1 MGDIYHD
8 EESHASKSTDS
19 SVGSDASVVAA
30 SGSGSGVNCTL
41 ESPDVSGQSCTL
53 TSSGFLEEN
62 SICDSAGF
70 FHEVQTMQS
79 DVSLYRDDI
88 VQCTEHEGLI
98 GMVTKVAGD
107 SDSDGTSSDS
117 EDQDE
122 DESIP
127 EDCAHIVWTNLSETT
142 EKISDIEVLDR
153 GFLHGDIVAAAS
165 DPSGQTGI
173 VVNVDL
179 TVDLLTPTSTTIKNI
194 SSRSLQRI
202 RAFAVGD
209 YVIHGPWL
217 GRVDEVVDNVTVM
230 FDDGSKCKLLKADP
244 DRLIPTSKNLL
255 EDTHYPYFPGQRVRG
270 SSSAVFKNARWL
282 CGAWKANRME
292 GTVSNV
298 EVGSVYVYWIA
309 AANPGYNSQS
319 TTIPAEQQ
327 DPKWLKLLSCFSY
340 ANWQLGDWCLLPAS
354 ERRMSEVTLP
364 VIDDMEASVENDTSS
379 FSVSVRAVV
388 SKTETVHAGTPA
400 GSDNLPVRDAGGTVV
415 SEIKQAMHESLDI
428 DIEML
433 GGIDPLPISDS
444 QNTTSACLKETVY
457 DSWVIHRKKFRKRVI
472 KRDRRAHK
480 KDDVLD
486 GALFVGNKRTK
497 VDVIWQDGTRTCSV
511 DSRTLI
517 PIDNLGD
524 HDFFPEQYVLEKG
537 SDDGG
542 EASKSGRIGVVK
554 SVDSKERTARVTWL
568 KPVDC
573 PEDARKF
580 DVEEVVSVYEL
591 AEHPDYN
598 YFIGDIVIRLSP
610 ISEATE
616 VHDIANE
623 LVGQIECRDETKPKN
638 VVETTD
644 LSTNQKAL
652 KKRQKAELDESLDE
666 SNLSWIGNIIGLKD
680 GDIEVA
686 WADGMV
692 SKVGPQAIFVVGR
705 DEDDA
710 SIQSNVDEDGEDDAA
725 SWETVDF
732 DVVDALDM
740 DEQHEQLEQVREHTD
755 LQTAPDSD
763 HDLADEKNVI
773 QEHIDLQ
780 IGADSGHD
788 PADLKNATQPKKILC
803 QQNESSLSIPQ
814 AAFGFVAR
822 IASGFLQFRGSRRM
836 SDTSNLSS
844 QEFASQKDNL
854 EEMLDRNERGNM
866 QKEEM
871 AIDSQAHLSDPN
883 TSAQEGLNVSGDTIV
898 MPRKDADEEMKNE
911 SECMDGR
918 DGEHNISLQG
928 GIESSRG
935 ADLVELISEKID
947 MEQVPSLSSSTCH
960 DPGHFKHFD
969 SIKDSVGHYYLN
981 ETGQPINERKW
992 MKKIQQEWN
1001 ILEKN
1006 LPDTIYVRIYEDRM
1020 DLLRAVIVGAAG
1032 TPYQD
1037 GLFFFDIHF
1046 PSEYP
1051 DVPPLAYYHSG
1062 GLRLNPN
1069 LYETGKVCL
1078 SLLNTWTG
1086 RGNEVWDPT
1095 SSSILQVLVSI
1106 QGLVLNSKPYF
1117 NEAGYDKQIGS
1128 AEGEKNS
1135 LAYNEN
1141 SFLLS
1146 CKSML
1151 YILRRPPKHFE
1162 MFVKEHFQKHG
1173 HYILRACDAYM
1184 KGAQVGSLS
1193 DDCMLPSNVGTAS
1206 ENQNTSSA
1214 GFKLMLLK
1222 IIPKLISA
1230 LSETGAECQ
1239 EFQQYIPK
1247 VSEGLCQL

>member
-1 MGDIYHD
+1 MGGIYHD
-8 EESHASKSTDS
+8 EESHASKSKDS
-19 SVGSDASVVAA
+19 SVGNDASVDA
-30 SGSGSGVNCTL
+30 GSGSGVICTL
-41 ESPDVSGQSCTL
+41 ESPNASGQSCTL
-53 TSSGFLEEN
+53 TSSSFLEEN
-62 SICDSAGF
+62 FVCESAGF
-70 FHEVQTMQS
+70 FQKVQAMQYN
-79 DVSLYRDDI
+79 VGVCREDI

-98 GMVTKVAGD
+98 GMVMKVAGD
-107 SDSDGTSSDS
+107 SDSDSTSSDS

-122 DESIP
+122 DESVP
-127 EDCAHIVWTNLSETT
+127 EDCARIVWTNLSETT
-142 EKISDIEVLDR
+142 EKINDIEVLDR
-153 GFLHGDIVAAAS
+153 RFLHGDIVAAAS
-165 DPSGQTGI
+165 DPSGQTGL

-179 TVDLLTPTSTTIKNI
+179 MVDLVTLTSATIKNI
-194 SSRSLQRI
+194 SSRNLQRI
-202 RAFAVGD
+202 RAFAVDD

-217 GRVDEVVDNVTVM
+217 GRVDEVVDNVTVI
-230 FDDGSKCKLLKADP
+230 FDDGSKCKLMKADP
-244 DRLIPTSKNLL
+244 DRLIPTCKNLL
-255 EDTHYPYFPGQRVRG
+255 EDAHYPYFPGQHVRG

-282 CGAWKANRME
+282 CGTWKANRME

-327 DPKWLKLLSCFSY
+327 DPKRLKLLSCFSY

-354 ERRMSEVTLP
+354 ERRTSEVTLP
-364 VIDDMEASVENDTSS
+364 VTDDMEASLENGTSP

-388 SKTETVHAGTPA
+388 SKTETVHAGTPV
-400 GSDNLPVRDAGGTVV
+400 GNDNSPVQDAGGTTV
-415 SEIKQAMHESLDI
+415 SAIKQTMHESLDI

-433 GGIDPLPISDS
+433 EGNDPLPTSDS
-444 QNTTSACLKETVY
+444 QNTTISGLKETTY
-457 DSWVIHRKKFRKRVI
+457 DSWVTHRKKFRKRVI

-486 GALFVGNKRTK
+486 GALFVCNRRTK
-497 VDVIWQDGTRTCSV
+497 VDVIWQDSTRTCGV

-537 SDDGG
+537 SDDDG
-542 EASKSGRIGVVK
+542 EASEAGRIGVVK
-554 SVDSKERTARVTWL
+554 SVDSKERTARVRWL

-580 DVEEVVSVYEL
+580 DGEEVVSVYEL

-598 YFIGDIVIRLSP
+598 YFIGDVVIRLSP
-610 ISEATE
+610 VSETTE
-616 VHDIANE
+616 VPGIVNQF
-623 LVGQIECRDETKPKN
+623 VGQTECRDETRPKN
-638 VVETTD
+638 VVEMD
-644 LSTNQKAL
+644 LYTSKKAL

-666 SNLSWIGNIIGLKD
+666 TNLSWIGNIIGVKD

-710 SIQSNVDEDGEDDAA
+710 SIQSNVEEDGEDDAA
-725 SWETVDF
+725 SWETVDS
-732 DVVDALDM
+732 DAVDGLDM
-740 DEQHEQLEQVREHTD
+740 DEHEQLEQVSEHTE

-763 HDLADEKNVI
+763 HDLADQKNVV
-773 QEHIDLQ
+773 QEHIHLQTTADNDCDL
-780 IGADSGHD
+780 
-788 PADLKNATQPKKILC
+788 ADLKNAVQPKEILC
-803 QQNESSLSIPQ
+803 QQNEGSLSIPQ

-822 IASGFLQFRGSRRM
+822 IASGLLQFRGSRRM

-844 QEFASQKDNL
+844 QECASQKDNL
-854 EEMLDRNERGNM
+854 EEMLDGNEIGNM

-871 AIDSQAHLSDPN
+871 AVDSQDHLSDPN
-883 TSAQEGLNVSGDTIV
+883 ASTQEGITGDTIV
-898 MPRKDADEEMKNE
+898 MLGKDADEEMKNE

-918 DGEHNISLQG
+918 VGEHNLSLQG
-928 GIESSRG
+928 GIKSSRG
-935 ADLVELISEKID
+935 VDLVEVISSKVD
-947 MEQVPSLSSSTCH
+947 MEQTEEDIVPSLSSSTCH

-969 SIKDSVGHYYLN
+969 SVKDPVGHYYLN
-981 ETGQPINERKW
+981 ETGQHINERKW
-992 MKKIQQEWN
+992 MKKVQQEWN

-1162 MFVKEHFQKHG
+1162 MFVKEHFQKRG
-1173 HYILRACDAYM
+1173 HCILRACDAYM
-1184 KGAQVGSLS
+1184 KGAQVGSLLE
-1193 DDCMLPSNVGTAS
+1193 DCLLPSNARTES

-1230 LSETGAECQ
+1230 LSEIGVECQ
-1239 EFQQYIPK
+1239 EFQHSILK
-1247 VSEGLCQL
+1247 ESERLCGL

>member
-8 EESHASKSTDS
+8 EESHSSKFTDR
-19 SVGSDASVVAA
+19 SVGCDASVVA
-30 SGSGSGVNCTL
+30 GSSSGVSCTL

-53 TSSGFLEEN
+53 TSSSLLEEN
-62 SICDSAGF
+62 SIRDSAGF
-70 FHEVQTMQS
+70 FQKGQTMQS
-79 DVSLYRDDI
+79 DVGLHREDI
-88 VQCTEHEGLI
+88 VQCRQHEGLI

-107 SDSDGTSSDS
+107 SDSDSTSSDS
-117 EDQDE
+117 EDPDE

-127 EDCAHIVWTNLSETT
+127 EDCARVVWTNLSETT
-142 EKISDIEVLDR
+142 EKINDIEVLDR

-179 TVDLLTPTSTTIKNI
+179 KVDLLTPTSATIKYI
-194 SSRSLQRI
+194 SSKKLQRI

-217 GRVDEVVDNVTVM
+217 GKVDEVVDNVTVV
-230 FDDGSKCKLLKADP
+230 FDDGSKCKLMKADP
-244 DRLIPTSKNLL
+244 DRLISISKNLL

-270 SSSAVFKNARWL
+270 SSSTVFKNARWL

-309 AANPGYNSQS
+309 ATHTGYNSQS
-319 TTIPAEQQ
+319 ATIPAEQQ
-327 DPKWLKLLSCFSY
+327 DPKRLKLLSCFSY

-354 ERRMSEVTLP
+354 ERTMSEVTLP
-364 VIDDMEASVENDTSS
+364 VTDDMEASVENVASS
-379 FSVSVRAVV
+379 FSVSVGASV
-388 SKTETVHAGTPA
+388 SKTETIHAGIDSLA
-400 GSDNLPVRDAGGTVV
+400 VQDAGGTIV
-415 SEIKQAMHESLDI
+415 SAIKRTMPESLDI

-433 GGIDPLPISDS
+433 GGSVPLPTSDS
-444 QNTTSACLKETVY
+444 QNTTNSCLKETAS
-457 DSWVIHRKKFRKRVI
+457 DSWVTHRKKFRRRVI
-472 KRDRRAHK
+472 KRDRRLHK
-480 KDDVLD
+480 KDEVLD
-486 GALFVGNKRTK
+486 EALFVGNKQTK

-524 HDFFPEQYVLEKG
+524 YDFFPGQYVLEKV
-537 SDDGG
+537 SDDDG
-542 EASKSGRIGVVK
+542 EASNSGRIGVVK
-554 SVDSKERTARVTWL
+554 TVDSKERTARVTWL

-580 DVEEVVSVYEL
+580 DGEELVSVYEL
-591 AEHPDYN
+591 AEHPDYS

-616 VHDIANE
+616 VPGIGNQ
-623 LVGQIECRDETKPKN
+623 LVGQIECRDETRPNN
-638 VVETTD
+638 VVETTV
-644 LSTNQKAL
+644 LSKNQKAL

-710 SIQSNVDEDGEDDAA
+710 SIQSNVEEDGEDDAA
-725 SWETVDF
+725 SWETVDP
-732 DVVDALDM
+732 DAVDALEM
-740 DEQHEQLEQVREHTD
+740 DEQHEQLEQVRDHTD
-755 LQTAPDSD
+755 FQTAPDGD
-763 HDLADEKNVI
+763 HDLADQKNVI
-773 QEHIDLQ
+773 QEYIDLQ
-780 IGADSGHD
+780 TGADSSRD
-788 PADLKNATQPKKILC
+788 LADLKNEAQPKEIIC
-803 QQNESSLSIPQ
+803 QQNEGSLSIPQ

-822 IASGFLQFRGSRRM
+822 IASGLCQFRRSRTM
-836 SDTSNLSS
+836 SDASNLSY
-844 QEFASQKDNL
+844 QECASQKDNF
-854 EEMLDRNERGNM
+854 EEMLDRNETGNI

-871 AIDSQAHLSDPN
+871 AIDSQDHLSDPN
-883 TSAQEGLNVSGDTIV
+883 TGTQEGSNVSGDTIV
-898 MPRKDADEEMKNE
+898 IPTKDADKEMQND

-928 GIESSRG
+928 GIESPTG
-935 ADLVELISEKID
+935 ADLVESTSGKID
-947 MEQVPSLSSSTCH
+947 MEQIEEEVIVPSLSSSTCP

-969 SIKDSVGHYYLN
+969 SVRDSVGHYYLN

-1135 LAYNEN
+1135 LAYSEN

-1162 MFVKEHFQKHG
+1162 MFVKEHFKKRG

-1193 DDCMLPSNVGTAS
+1193 EDCMLLSNAGTVS

-1214 GFKLMLLK
+1214 GFKLMLRK
-1222 IIPKLISA
+1222 IVPKLISA
-1230 LSETGAECQ
+1230 LSETGVECQ
-1239 EFQQYIPK
+1239 EFQQSIPK
-1247 VSEGLCQL
+1247 ESEVLCGL